1 MLAEAL
7 VGRGHNVVVVTLHPG
22 ASEKIEERSGIRIYH
37 LPLDNV
43 YWPFTQ
49 QAKPNPLL
57 RIVCIFVKCGTGKP
71 RAGSAK
77 FSIWKPQTSST
88 LTI

>member
-1 MLAEAL
+1 MKVVLIGSMYPPYAFGGAEKAIAMLAEAL

-57 RIVCIFVKCGTGKP
+57 RIVW
-71 RAGSAK
+71 RLS
-77 FSIWKPQTSST
+77 
-88 LTI
+88 